1 MSRILIRN
9 QTWKKIHAG
18 HQGIQRCRIRARS
31 SVWWLSLSAQVK
43 DTVKQCTICAR
54 DFTNRSEPLIPSS
67 LPEYSWQQ
75 VGSDLFMLN
84 GANYILV
91 VDYFSRFP
99 EVVKLTST
107 TTSSIVN
114 ALKSIFS
121 RHGVPQTVV
130 SDNGPQY
137 ASHEFARFAR
147 EYDFSHKTSS
157 PHFP

>member
-1 MSRILIRN
+1 M
-9 QTWKKIHAG
+9 G
-18 HQGIQRCRIRARS
+18 
-31 SVWWLSLSAQVK
+31 
-43 DTVKQCTICAR
+43 
-54 DFTNRSEPLIPSS
+54 SEF
-67 LPEYSWQQ
+67 
-75 VGSDLFMLN
+75 FMLN

-91 VDYFSRFP
+91 VDYFSHFP

-114 ALKSIFS
+114 ALKFIFS
-121 RHGVPQTVV
+121 RHGIPQTVV

-157 PHFP
+157 PHFPQSNGQAERTVQTLKKLLQDSVDPYMALLCYRATLLP